1 MTWRLLREN
10 LWHRKSRVGLAL
22 LAVVVG
28 TSLVA
33 ALLSVSTNV
42 LGKMSEELRSY
53 GANIAVM
60 PRSERL
66 EIDIGGVAYSPPGDA
81 SYIDERELVNLKTIF
96 WRNNILA
103 FAPLLSA
110 PVRVGEGKQPTALT
124 GTWFDREISLEPGS
138 RIRTVFTA
146 ETVLR
151 ERITFRTGVKR
162 LFPWWQV
169 TGAWPGDDDGEGEGV
184 LVGVS
189 LARRLKIEVG
199 DILPVEHE
207 GQVYFFK
214 VVGQLSTGSFEDDQI
229 IGSLPLVQRL
239 LGLPYGASKVMVSA
253 MVLPKEKLIP
263 ELKNKKPD
271 EMTPREYELW
281 YCSPIIEAVV
291 KQIEEVLPGSQGRV
305 VRQIAEAE
313 GAFLLKLEGLIV
325 LITVI
330 ALTISIIGV
339 MATLHTTILERR
351 GEIGLMKALGAQNT
365 QITTLFLSEAATLG
379 IVGGSLGYLLGS
391 ALAWFIGV
399 RVFSAAISPSSFL
412 IFVAILLAVGISL
425 LGSGFPVWQAVK
437 IEPIRLMKGR

>member
-33 ALLSVSTNV
+33 ALLSVSSNV

-53 GANIAVM
+53 GANIAVT

-66 EIDIGGVAYSPPGDA
+66 EIDIGRVTYSPPDDA

-96 WRNNILA
+96 WRNNILG
-103 FAPLLSA
+103 FAPFLSA
-110 PVRVGEGKQPTALT
+110 PVRIGESRQPVALT
-124 GTWFDREISLEPGS
+124 GTWFDKEVSLEAGS
-138 RIRTVFTA
+138 QIRTAFAA
-146 ETVLR
+146 ETVIR
-151 ERITFRTGVKR
+151 ERITFRTGVKS

-169 TGAWPGDDDGEGEGV
+169 NGAWPGDDDTEGI
-184 LVGVS
+184 LVGAS

-199 DILPVEHE
+199 DVLPLEHE
-207 GQVYFFK
+207 RQVYFLK
-214 VVGQLSTGSFEDDQI
+214 VVGQLSTGGFEDDQI
-229 IGSLPLVQRL
+229 IASLPLVQRL

-253 MVLPKEKLIP
+253 MVLPIEKVIP
-263 ELKNKKPD
+263 ELRNKQPE

-281 YCSPIIEAVV
+281 YCSPIIEAIV
-291 KQIEEVLPGSQGRV
+291 KQIEEVLPGSQGLV

-313 GAFLLKLEGLIV
+313 GAFLLKMEGLIV

-330 ALTISIIGV
+330 ALTVSIIAV
-339 MATLHTTILERR
+339 MATLHTAILERR
-351 GEIGLMKALGAQNT
+351 AEIGLMKAIGAQNS
-365 QITTLFLSEAATLG
+365 QVAILFLSEAAALG
-379 IVGGSLGYLLGS
+379 TVGGILGYLLGS
-391 ALAWFIGV
+391 ALAWFIGGS
-399 RVFSAAISPSSFL
+399 VFSAAISPSSSL
-412 IFVAILLAVGISL
+412 IPVAIFLAISISL

>member
-1 MTWRLLREN
+1 MTWRLLWEN

-33 ALLSVSTNV
+33 ALLSVSSNV

-66 EIDIGGVAYSPPGDA
+66 EIDIGGVTYSPPDDA
-81 SYIDERELVNLKTIF
+81 SYIDERELVKLKTIF

-110 PVRVGEGKQPTALT
+110 PVRVGEGKQPAVLT
-124 GTWFDREISLEPGS
+124 GTWFDREVSLEPGS
-138 RIRTVFTA
+138 QIRTAFAA
-146 ETVLR
+146 ETVIR
-151 ERITFRTGVKR
+151 ERITFRTGVKS

-169 TGAWPGDDDGEGEGV
+169 TGAWPGDDSEGV
-184 LVGVS
+184 LVGAS
-189 LARRLKIEVG
+189 LAQRLKIEVG
-199 DILPVEHE
+199 DVLPIEHE

-214 VVGQLSTGSFEDDQI
+214 VVGQLGTGGFEDDQI
-229 IGSLPLVQRL
+229 IASLPLVQRL
-239 LGLPYGASKVMVSA
+239 MGLPYGASKVMVSA
-253 MVLPKEKLIP
+253 MVLPKEKVIP
-263 ELKNKKPD
+263 ELRNKKLE

-281 YCSPIIEAVV
+281 YCSPIIEAMV

-313 GAFLLKLEGLIV
+313 GAFLLKLEGLII
-325 LITVI
+325 LITLI
-330 ALTISIIGV
+330 ALIVSIAGV

-351 GEIGLMKALGAQNT
+351 GEIGLMKAIGAQNS
-365 QITTLFLSEAATLG
+365 QVATLFLSEAAALG
-379 IVGGSLGYLLGS
+379 IVGGILGYLLGS
-391 ALAWFIGV
+391 ALAWFIGE

-412 IFVAILLAVGISL
+412 IPVAILLAVGISL